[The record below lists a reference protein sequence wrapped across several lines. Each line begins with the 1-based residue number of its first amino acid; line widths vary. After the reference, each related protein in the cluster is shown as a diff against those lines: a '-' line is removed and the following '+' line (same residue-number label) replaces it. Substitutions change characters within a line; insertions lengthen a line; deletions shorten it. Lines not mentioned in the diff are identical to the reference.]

1 MIHSTRGFI
10 GALWK
15 RARKMS
21 ERTTS
26 AVYTACSILLLFFL
40 GVSLFS
46 LSLVDAQEF
55 EVDIAPEMPRDN
67 IYGEDV
73 IDGAFYFRLM
83 CWNCHAG
90 RTRGGQAPDLFKA
103 EWLYGWTDSGI
114 FQTVFNGLP
123 GTEMQKFGGKL
134 SDEAIN
140 MIVGYLR
147 TEQAKAAG
155 VSLEE
160 IKQSEEWTPYMEG
173 DVKAGEAIFYSDGY
187 ACGKCHAVHGRG
199 ATGTGHEIGPDLTYV
214 ARTRSLQF
222 IVESIL
228 DPRAYIAPEYEM
240 LTVITKDGEEIT
252 GRKRYLY
259 DHRGNENPDVV
270 QILDESGMLWTTYFK
285 TDLISTNTPQAGVM
299 PENFADILSVKQMH
313 DLLAYMLTLK

>member
-1 MIHSTRGFI
+1 MIHATRNFI
-10 GALWK
+10 GVLYK
-15 RARKMS
+15 RASKMF

-26 AVYTACSILLLFFL
+26 TLYIVLGILLCFSGVTLFL
-40 GVSLFS
+40 H
-46 LSLVDAQEF
+46 AQDL
-55 EVDIAPEMPRDN
+55 EVNIAPAAPSEVNYD
-67 IYGEDV
+67 EDI

-114 FQTVFNGLP
+114 YQTIFDGRP
-123 GTEMQKFGGKL
+123 GTEMQKFGGLL
-134 SDEAIN
+134 SDEAID

-155 VSLEE
+155 VSLEK
-160 IKQSEEWTPYMEG
+160 IKSDEEFTPYMGG
-173 DVKAGEAIFYSDGY
+173 DVKAGEEIFFSEGY

-199 ATGTGHEIGPDLTYV
+199 ATGTGHEIGPDLTNI
-214 ARTRSLQF
+214 ASTRSLQF

-228 DPRAYIAPEYEM
+228 NPRAYIAPEYEM
-240 LTVITKDGEEIT
+240 ITLLTIDGEEVT
-252 GRKRYLY
+252 GRKKYLY
-259 DHRGNENPDVV
+259 DHRDRENTNVI
-270 QILDESGMLWTTYFK
+270 QILDESGKLWTTYHK
-285 TDLISTNTPQAGVM
+285 KDIRATSVPQAGVM

-313 DLLAYMLTLK
+313 DLLAYLMTLK

>member
-1 MIHSTRGFI
+1 MIHSTCSFI
-10 GALWK
+10 GALRK
-15 RARKMS
+15 RAGKTS
-21 ERTTS
+21 ERTIS
-26 AVYTACSILLLFFL
+26 AIYTACSILLLFFL

-46 LSLVDAQEF
+46 LSLVDAQEM
-55 EVDIAPEMPRDN
+55 EVDIAPAAPTEHSYD
-67 IYGEDV
+67 EDV

-199 ATGTGHEIGPDLTYV
+199 ATGTGHEIGPDLTYI
-214 ARTRSLQF
+214 ARTRAPHF

-228 DPRAYIAPEYEM
+228 NPRAYIAPEYEM
-240 LTVITKDGEEIT
+240 LTIHTIDGEEIT
-252 GRKRYLY
+252 GKKRYLY
-259 DHRGNENPDVV
+259 DHRDRENPDVV
-270 QILDESGMLWTTYFK
+270 QILDESGKLWTTYYK
-285 TDLISTNTPQAGVM
+285 KDIRATSVPQAGVM
-299 PENFADILSVKQMH
+299 PENFADILSVKQME
-313 DLLAYMLTLK
+313 DLMAYLLTLK

>member
-1 MIHSTRGFI
+1 MIHATCNFI
-10 GALWK
+10 GVLYK
-15 RARKMS
+15 RASKMF

-26 AVYTACSILLLFFL
+26 TLYIVLGILLCFSGVTLFL
-40 GVSLFS
+40 H
-46 LSLVDAQEF
+46 AQDL
-55 EVDIAPEMPRDN
+55 EVDIAPAAPSEVNYD
-67 IYGEDV
+67 EDV

-114 FQTVFNGLP
+114 YQTIFDGRP
-123 GTEMQKFGGKL
+123 GTEMQKFGGLL
-134 SDEAIN
+134 SDEAID

-155 VSLEE
+155 VSLEK
-160 IKQSEEWTPYMEG
+160 IKSDEEFTPYMGG
-173 DVKAGEAIFYSDGY
+173 DVKAGEEIFFSEGY

-199 ATGTGHEIGPDLTYV
+199 ATGTGHEIGPDLTNI
-214 ARTRSLQF
+214 ASTRSLQF

-228 DPRAYIAPEYEM
+228 NPRAYIAPEYEM
-240 LTVITKDGEEIT
+240 ITLLTIDGEEVT
-252 GRKRYLY
+252 GRKKYLY
-259 DHRGNENPDVV
+259 DHRDRENTNVI
-270 QILDESGMLWTTYFK
+270 QILDESGKLWTTYYK
-285 TDLISTNTPQAGVM
+285 KDIRATSVPQAGVM

-313 DLLAYMLTLK
+313 DLLAYLMTLK

>member
-1 MIHSTRGFI
+1 MIHSNCRFI
-10 GALWK
+10 GALCK

-26 AVYTACSILLLFFL
+26 ALYTACSILLLFFL

-155 VSLEE
+155 ISLEE

-173 DVKAGEAIFYSDGY
+173 DVKAGEAIFYSEGY
-187 ACGKCHAVHGRG
+187 ACSKCHTVHGRG
-199 ATGTGHEIGPDLTYV
+199 ATGTGHEIGPDLTYI
-214 ARTRSLQF
+214 ARTRAPHF

-228 DPRAYIAPEYEM
+228 NPRAYIAPEYEM
-240 LTVITKDGEEIT
+240 LTILTIDGEEIT
-252 GRKRYLY
+252 GKKRYLY
-259 DHRGNENPDVV
+259 DHRDRENPDVL
-270 QILDESGMLWTTYFK
+270 QMLDESGKLWTTYYK
-285 TDLISTNTPQAGVM
+285 KDIRATSVPQAGVM
-299 PENFADILSVKQMH
+299 PENFADILSVKQME
-313 DLLAYMLTLK
+313 DLMAYLLTLK

>member
-1 MIHSTRGFI
+1 MIHATCSFI
-10 GALWK
+10 GALCK
-15 RARKMS
+15 RAGKMS

-26 AVYTACSILLLFFL
+26 AIYTACSILLLFLL
-40 GVSLFS
+40 GMSLFS
-46 LSLVDAQEF
+46 LSLVDAQEM
-55 EVDIAPEMPRDN
+55 EVDIAPAAPSEVNYD
-67 IYGEDV
+67 EDV

-147 TEQAKAAG
+147 IEQAKAAG
-155 VSLEE
+155 VALEE
-160 IKQSEEWTPYMEG
+160 IKQNEEWTPYMEG

-187 ACGKCHAVHGRG
+187 ACGKCHAVHGKG

-214 ARTRSLQF
+214 ACTRSLQF

-228 DPRAYIAPEYEM
+228 DPRAYIASEYEM
-240 LTVITKDGEEIT
+240 LTVITKDGAEIT
-252 GRKRYLY
+252 GRKQYLY
-259 DHRGNENPDVV
+259 DHRGNKIPDVV

-285 TDLISTNTPQAGVM
+285 KDLISSTTPQAGVM

>member
-10 GALWK
+10 GALL
-15 RARKMS
+15 RCAPKMRG
-21 ERTTS
+21 RTISVT
-26 AVYTACSILLLFFL
+26 YTACGILLLFSGLNLFL
-40 GVSLFS
+40 Q
-46 LSLVDAQEF
+46 AQEF
-55 EVDIAPEMPRDN
+55 EVDIAPEVPMEN
-67 IYGEDV
+67 IYSQDV

-140 MIVGYLR
+140 MIVAYVR

-155 VSLEE
+155 ISLEE
-160 IKQSEEWTPYMEG
+160 IKSTEEWTPYMDG

-199 ATGTGHEIGPDLTYV
+199 ATGTGHEIGPDLTYI
-214 ARTRSLQF
+214 ARTRAPYF

-228 DPRAYIAPEYEM
+228 NPRAYIAPEYEM
-240 LTVITKDGEEIT
+240 LTILTIDGEEIT
-252 GRKRYLY
+252 GKKRYLY
-259 DHRGNENPDVV
+259 DHRDRENPDVV
-270 QILDESGMLWTTYFK
+270 QILDESGKLWTTYYK
-285 TDLISTNTPQAGVM
+285 KDIRATSVPQAGVM
-299 PENFADILSVKQMH
+299 PENFADILSVKQME
-313 DLLAYMLTLK
+313 DLMAYMLTLK

>member
-1 MIHSTRGFI
+1 MIHATCNFI
-10 GALWK
+10 GVLYK
-15 RARKMS
+15 RASKMF

-26 AVYTACSILLLFFL
+26 TLYIVLGILLCFSGVTLFL
-40 GVSLFS
+40 H
-46 LSLVDAQEF
+46 AQNL
-55 EVDIAPEMPRDN
+55 EVDIAPAAPSEVNYD
-67 IYGEDV
+67 EDV

-114 FQTVFNGLP
+114 YQTIFDGRP
-123 GTEMQKFGGKL
+123 GTEMQKFGGLL
-134 SDEAIN
+134 SDEAID

-155 VSLEE
+155 VSLEK
-160 IKQSEEWTPYMEG
+160 IKSDEEFTPYMGG
-173 DVKAGEAIFYSDGY
+173 DVKAGEEIFFSEGY

-199 ATGTGHEIGPDLTYV
+199 ATGTGHEIGPDMTEV
-214 ARTRSLQF
+214 ASTHSTQF

-228 DPRAYIAPEYEM
+228 NPRAYIAPEYEM
-240 LTVITKDGEEIT
+240 ITILTIDGEEVT
-252 GRKRYLY
+252 GRKKYLY
-259 DHRGNENPDVV
+259 DHRNRENTDVI
-270 QILDESGMLWTTYFK
+270 QILDESGKLWTTYYK
-285 TDLISTNTPQAGVM
+285 KDIRATSVPQAGVM

-313 DLLAYMLTLK
+313 DLLAYLMTLK